1 MCVRRKKMM
10 SLAWM
15 MALGSVLLCD
25 DVLSATPEGWPCDQ
39 VYNPNI
45 SLPTVW
51 QGPDVTARLESWW
64 ESPYVSNRDN
74 EVLRILFDDM
84 TLTEEDTRNLIAS
97 FARSVPDSSRSA
109 ALLDLF
115 AAMYSSVLE
124 LYRSQLKSILRFV
137 ARQDKVAERTSEKAS
152 DMRALRREGVGST
165 DERYLAVQA
174 EMEWNVRVFDERNR
188 LTPYICEEPVFL
200 KQQLGF
206 RARAIL
212 ALL

>member
-1 MCVRRKKMM
+1 MCVRRKMM
-10 SLAWM
+10 TIAWT
-15 MALGSVLLCD
+15 MALGGILLSD
-25 DVLSATPEGWPCDQ
+25 DVLSATPQGWPCDQ

-51 QGPDVTARLESWW
+51 QGPDVAARLDSWW

-84 TLTEEDTRNLIAS
+84 TLTQEDTQELIAT
-97 FARSVPDSSRSA
+97 FAKSVPSSSRSD

-124 LYRSQLKSILRFV
+124 LYQSQLKSILRFV

-152 DMRALRREGVGST
+152 DMRALRRQGVGST

-212 ALL
+212 SLL

>member
-1 MCVRRKKMM
+1 MCVRRKMM
-10 SLAWM
+10 TIAWTL
-15 MALGSVLLCD
+15 ALGGVLLSD
-25 DVLSATPEGWPCDQ
+25 DVLSATPQGWPCDQ

-51 QGPDVTARLESWW
+51 QGPDVAARLDSWW

-84 TLTEEDTRNLIAS
+84 TLTQEDTQELIAA
-97 FARSVPDSSRSA
+97 FAKSVPSSSRSD

-124 LYRSQLKSILRFV
+124 LYQSQLKSILRFV

-152 DMRALRREGVGST
+152 DMRALRRQGVGST

-212 ALL
+212 SLL